1 MEMQI
6 LANPNEDQRIDQ
18 SEIGAASTA
27 KVHLDFPKVVKP
39 AKIAFDP
46 N

>member
-1 MEMQI
+1 MEMLI
-6 LANPNEDQRIDQ
+6 LANQNEDQRIDQ
-18 SEIGAASTA
+18 SEIDAASTA
-27 KVHLDFPKVVKP
+27 KVHLDVPKVVKP

>member
-1 MEMQI
+1 MQTF
-6 LANPNEDQRIDQ
+6 ANQNEDQRIDQ
-18 SEIGAASTA
+18 PEIDAVSTA
-27 KVHLDFPKVVKP
+27 KVHLDFPRVVKP